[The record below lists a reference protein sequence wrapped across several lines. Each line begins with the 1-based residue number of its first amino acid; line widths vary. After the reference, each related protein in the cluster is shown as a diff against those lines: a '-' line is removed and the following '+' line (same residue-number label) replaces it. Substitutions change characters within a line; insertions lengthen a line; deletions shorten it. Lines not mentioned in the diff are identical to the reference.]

1 MPPLS
6 ALQRQPLEV
15 QAQID
20 DMLARGGTCAEIA
33 AHLAT
38 QQIVTSAAAVGRY
51 RKNIWL
57 PKVEKQRGMLALLE
71 ITDPADPAKSLGKVN
86 IALAQTVI
94 KDNLEL
100 LALDE
105 HATPE
110 TAIPLAL
117 KALTAQEKASKA
129 VSTEIMS
136 AIKTHEL
143 DEIRKAADGE
153 LFVKKD
159 DKLVR
164 VEFIEP
170 QKSPEPKKPRKA
182 AKKLPAGKEPAVG
195 VAPPAKGKKK

>member
-15 QAQID
+15 QAQVD
-20 DMLARGGTCAEIA
+20 DMLGQGRTCAAIA
-33 AHLAT
+33 AYLGE
-38 QQIVTSAAAVGRY
+38 QNIDTSAAAVGRY

-57 PKVEKQRGMLALLE
+57 PKVEKQRNMLALLE
-71 ITDPADPAKSLGKVN
+71 ITDPADPDRSLGKVN

-100 LALDE
+100 LTLDE
-105 HATPE
+105 DATPE
-110 TAIPLAL
+110 MAIPLAL

-136 AIKTHEL
+136 AIRSHEL

-164 VEFIEP
+164 VEFVEP
-170 QKSPEPKKPRKA
+170 QENSAPELKPGHKA
-182 AKKLPAGKEPAVG
+182 AKKLPSGKGRKA
-195 VAPPAKGKKK
+195 GKKKS

>member
-20 DMLARGGTCAEIA
+20 EMLSKGGTCAEIA
-33 AHLAT
+33 AHLAA
-38 QQIVTSAAAVGRY
+38 QDIVTSAAAVGRY

-105 HATPE
+105 HATPDM
-110 TAIPLAL
+110 AIPLAL

-129 VSTEIMS
+129 VSTEIMA

-164 VEFIEP
+164 VEFVNAE
-170 QKSPEPKKPRKA
+170 PEPKPKKTSKA
-182 AKKLPAGKEPAVG
+182 VKKLPAGKKPA
-195 VAPPAKGKKK
+195 AKGTKK

>member
-15 QAQID
+15 QALID
-20 DMLARGGTCAEIA
+20 EMLGRGVTCANIA
-33 AHLAT
+33 ARLLAEHD
-38 QQIVTSAAAVGRY
+38 IETSAAAVGRY

-57 PKVEKQRGMLALLE
+57 PKVEQQRGMLALLE
-71 ITDPADPAKSLGKVN
+71 ITDPSDPSRSLGKVN
-86 IALAQTVI
+86 IALAQTVLR
-94 KDNLEL
+94 DNLEL

-105 HATPE
+105 DAAPD

-117 KALTAQEKASKA
+117 KALTAQEKANKA
-129 VSTEIMS
+129 VSTEITA
-136 AIKTHEL
+136 AIKSYEL

-164 VEFIEP
+164 VEFVEP
-170 QKSPEPKKPRKA
+170 QAACAPQPEAKKRRKR
-182 AKKLPAGKEPAVG
+182 AKKLPAGE
-195 VAPPAKGKKK
+195 AKTKP

>member
-20 DMLARGGTCAEIA
+20 DMLSKGGTCAAIA
-33 AHLAT
+33 AHLLAT
-38 QQIVTSAAAVGRY
+38 QQIDTSAAAVGRY

-86 IALAQTVI
+86 IALAQTI
-94 KDNLEL
+94 LKDNLEL

-110 TAIPLAL
+110 DAIPLAL
-117 KALTAQEKASKA
+117 KAMSAQEKASKA
-129 VSTEIMS
+129 VSTEIIS
-136 AIKTHEL
+136 AIRSHEL
-143 DEIRKAADGE
+143 GEIRKAADGE

-164 VEFIEP
+164 VEFVNV
-170 QKSPEPKKPRKA
+170 QPEPKKASEA
-182 AKKLPAGKEPAVG
+182 AQKLPAGK
-195 VAPPAKGKKK
+195 AKTAKEKKS